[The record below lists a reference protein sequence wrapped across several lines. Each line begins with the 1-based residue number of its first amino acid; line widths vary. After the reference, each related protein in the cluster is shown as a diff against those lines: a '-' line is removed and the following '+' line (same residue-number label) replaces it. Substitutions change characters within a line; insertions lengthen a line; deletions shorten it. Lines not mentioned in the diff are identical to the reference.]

1 MFERYTEKARR
12 VIFFARYEASAYG
25 SKMIETEHLLLGL
38 LREDWPLLERCVGS
52 GANVDAIRAEIDK
65 QIPRKQSYSTSVEV
79 PLSADA
85 KRALNFVAEEA
96 ERLAHRRVE
105 TGHLLIGLSSVE
117 GSVPSKFLLAKGVK
131 REIIREN
138 VAIERIGGLRGV
150 EEAGGTAEVERVG
163 GKAVETL
170 NHFLEGLKSMS
181 SRDLISYFA
190 EKARFIDVSGR
201 RLGPEQIEKE
211 FETLFAPYAK
221 KNAVYVVEPPHTQT
235 RQVFVGSV
243 VWKNALL
250 ASEQCGW
257 MQRDEFRHVVERRG
271 LGNCVGAG
279 DCRTNVLAFPRNGS
293 ADHS

>member
-25 SKMIETEHLLLGL
+25 SKIIETEHLLLGL
-38 LREDWPLLERCVGS
+38 LREDWPLLERCVGP
-52 GANVDAIRAEIDK
+52 GGNVDALRAEIDK

-85 KRALNFVAEEA
+85 KRALNFAAEEA

-105 TGHLLIGLSSVE
+105 TGHLLIGLSRVE

-131 REIIREN
+131 PEILREN
-138 VAIERIGGLRGV
+138 LATEGTSGFGGV
-150 EEAGGTAEVERVG
+150 EDTGRRADDERVG
-163 GKAVETL
+163 GRAVETL
-170 NHFLEGLKSMS
+170 NHFLEGLKSMR
-181 SRDLISYFA
+181 SRDLMSYFA
-190 EKARFIDVSGR
+190 ERAQFIDVSGR

-211 FETLFAPYAK
+211 FEALFAPYAK

-250 ASEQCGW
+250 ASEQRGW
-257 MQRDEFRHVVERRG
+257 MQRMSFVMLLNREDWEIVFVQVTP
-271 LGNCVGAG
+271 VQ
-279 DCRTNVLAFPRNGS
+279 TS
-293 ADHS
+293 